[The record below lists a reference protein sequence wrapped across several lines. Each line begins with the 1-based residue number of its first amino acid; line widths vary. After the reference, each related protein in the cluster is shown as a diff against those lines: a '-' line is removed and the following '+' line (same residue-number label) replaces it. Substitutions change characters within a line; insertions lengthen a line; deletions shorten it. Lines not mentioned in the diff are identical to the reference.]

1 MPINNSM
8 NYLSNI
14 KVRNKL
20 ILMLFPL
27 VTAVLLLSSYE
38 LYERYRIWTE
48 MKSMELLSTLA
59 VEISSLVHEL
69 QKERAA
75 TVIFVEGKGLK
86 FKSEL
91 LSQRSVT
98 DKKIAELQAFSR
110 AYDIKRFG
118 AEFSADIYSALQNLG
133 MIREKRESA
142 SALRITGDAIIGY
155 YNHTNAS
162 FLTLIA
168 HISRLSARA
177 EVSAMTTAYVNF
189 LFEKEKTGVE
199 RAVLSDVFTEDRFQ
213 SGMFERLISA
223 VAAQEIYTG
232 IFLSYATA
240 DQKDFYRSK
249 MSGKVIEE
257 VARMRRI
264 ALEKSKEGKFGIEP
278 SYWYEIMTSKIN
290 LLKDVEDKLA
300 GDLEVV
306 TGRLKRSAHSGMI
319 LLILLL
325 SIVVLSSSALAY
337 LITCCITR
345 SLGEAVAAADC
356 LANGDLTIEVKVRGA
371 DETGLLLS
379 SMRNMITRLK
389 TMVSQTSGASN
400 QVSNTAHSIESSSA
414 NIQISAQTQFQAIG
428 EVSSSVEEMNA
439 LIKGVAG
446 DAEKLTLSTESAS
459 VSTQEMF
466 AMINETAEDTGK
478 VARSV
483 DVTASSINQIAAA
496 LNQVALYVNTLFKET
511 KDIVSATD
519 EMSYSIKE
527 VSLLSREQAVLAG
540 KVKEEA
546 VASGMESVKRTRGGM
561 EEIRDEVSATARVI
575 EGLGKRSKEIG
586 GIINVIAE
594 VADTSNLLALNASIL
609 AARAGEQG
617 KGFAVVAEE
626 IKNLAE
632 RTKSSTREIEGLIR
646 KVQGE
651 VEATAESM
659 ELSLVKVE
667 EGVHLSRNAEQAL
680 TEIVKSAGLSLD
692 MAKEIERVTEA
703 QTMGVT
709 QVAEAIQRINLMVED
724 VQKATAEQDIAAEEI
739 SRSSEEIRGVVWKI
753 TNLMAEQSKRGRDIN
768 EVILDVAQKMY
779 SVSLSTAE
787 QEKAFRNII
796 TAITIMKEETQK
808 NVSLTGELDRMV
820 SNLNIQDSLLKKNVE
835 YFKV

>member
-1 MPINNSM
+1 M

-20 ILMLFPL
+20 ILMLSPL

-91 LSQRSVT
+91 LSQRSAT
-98 DKKIAELQAFSR
+98 DKKITELQAFLR

-133 MIREKRESA
+133 MIQEKRESA
-142 SALRITGDAIIGY
+142 SALQITGDAIIGY
-155 YNHTNAS
+155 YNRTNAS

-168 HISRLSARA
+168 HISRLSARG

-199 RAVLSDVFTEDRFQ
+199 RAVLSDVFTEDRFE
-213 SGMFERLISA
+213 SGMFERLISS

-240 DQKDFYRSK
+240 DQRDFYRSK

-257 VARMRRI
+257 AARMRRI
-264 ALEKSKEGKFGIEP
+264 AFEKSKEGKFGIEP

-389 TMVSQTSGASN
+389 TMVSQTSEASN
-400 QVSNTAHSIESSSA
+400 QVFTTAHGIESSSA

-428 EVSSSVEEMNA
+428 EVSSSVKEMDA

-446 DAEKLTLSTESAS
+446 DAETLTLSTESAS

-466 AMINETAEDTGK
+466 AMINETAEDMGK

-483 DVTASSINQIAAA
+483 DVTASSISQIAAA
-496 LNQVALYVNTLFKET
+496 LKQVALYVNTLFKET
-511 KDIVSATD
+511 KDIVSAAD

-527 VSLLSREQAVLAG
+527 VSLLSREQAVMAG

-575 EGLGKRSKEIG
+575 EGLGKRSKGIG
-586 GIINVIAE
+586 NIINVIAE

-651 VEATAESM
+651 VEAAAESM
-659 ELSLVKVE
+659 KLSLVKVE

-709 QVAEAIQRINLMVED
+709 QAAEAVQRINLMVED
-724 VQKATAEQDIAAEEI
+724 VQKATAEQDSAAEEI
-739 SRSSEEIRGVVWKI
+739 SRSTEEIRGVVWKI

>member
-20 ILMLFPL
+20 ILMLSPL

-38 LYERYRIWTE
+38 LYERYRILTE
-48 MKSMELLSTLA
+48 MNSLERLSTLA
-59 VEISSLVHEL
+59 VKISSLVHEL

-75 TVIFVEGKGLK
+75 TAIFVGGKGLK

-91 LSQRSVT
+91 LSQRPTT
-98 DKKIAELQAFSR
+98 DKKIAELQTFLR
-110 AYDIKRFG
+110 AYDIERFG
-118 AEFSADIYSALQNLG
+118 AEFSADIDSALKNLG

-155 YNHTNAS
+155 YNRTNAS
-162 FLTLIA
+162 FLNLIA
-168 HISRLSARA
+168 HISRLSTNAEISAR
-177 EVSAMTTAYVNF
+177 TTAYVNF
-189 LFEKEKTGVE
+189 LSGKEKTGIE
-199 RAVLSDVFTEDRFQ
+199 RAILSDVFAEDRFE
-213 SGMFERLISA
+213 SGMFERLVSA
-223 VAAQEIYTG
+223 IAAQETYLG
-232 IFLSYATA
+232 IFLSYAIA

-249 MSGKVIEE
+249 MSGKVIDE

-264 ALEKSKEGKFGIEP
+264 AFEKSKEGKFGIEP
-278 SYWYEIMTSKIN
+278 SHWYEIMTSKIN
-290 LLKDVEDKLA
+290 LLKDVEDKLT

-306 TGRLKRSAHSGMI
+306 TGRLKRSAQSGMI

-325 SIVVLSSSALAY
+325 SIVVLSCSALGY
-337 LITCCITR
+337 LITCGITR
-345 SLGEAVAAADC
+345 SLGEAVDVADR
-356 LANGDLTIEVKVRGA
+356 LGNGDLTIEVKVPGA

-379 SMRNMITRLK
+379 SMRNMVTRLK
-389 TMVSQTSGASN
+389 TMVSQTLGISN
-400 QVSNTAHSIESSSA
+400 QVSTTAHGIENSSESI
-414 NIQISAQTQFQAIG
+414 QRSAQTQFQAIG
-428 EVSSSVEEMNA
+428 EVSSSVEEMDA

-446 DAEKLTLSTESAS
+446 DAETLTLSTESAS
-459 VSTQEMF
+459 VST
-466 AMINETAEDTGK
+466 NEIFVVISEIAEDTGK
-478 VARSV
+478 VAISV
-483 DVTASSINQIAAA
+483 DGMASSINQIAAA
-496 LNQVALYVNTLFKET
+496 LQQVALYVDTLFKET
-511 KDIVSATD
+511 RDIVSATD

-527 VSLLSREQAVLAG
+527 VSLLSREQAVLAR

-709 QVAEAIQRINLMVED
+709 QVAEAIQRINLMVEN

>member
-1 MPINNSM
+1 M

-496 LNQVALYVNTLFKET
+496 LKQVALYVNTLFKET

-561 EEIRDEVSATARVI
+561 EEIRNEVSATARVI

-586 GIINVIAE
+586 SIINVIAE

-692 MAKEIERVTEA
+692 MAKEIEKATEV
-703 QTMGVT
+703 QTKGVT
-709 QVAEAIQRINLMVED
+709 QAAEAVQRINLMVED
-724 VQKATAEQDIAAEEI
+724 IQKSTAEQDSAAEEI
-739 SRSSEEIRGVVWKI
+739 SRSSEEIRCIVWKI
-753 TNLMAEQSKRGRDIN
+753 TNLMAEQSNRGRDIN
-768 EVILDVAQKMY
+768 EIILDVAQKMY
-779 SVSLSTAE
+779 SVSIATAE

-808 NVSLTGELDRMV
+808 NVSLTGELDKMV

>member
-1 MPINNSM
+1 M

-496 LNQVALYVNTLFKET
+496 LKQVALYVNTLFKET

>member
-1 MPINNSM
+1 M

-118 AEFSADIYSALQNLG
+118 AEFSVDMDSALQNLG

-264 ALEKSKEGKFGIEP
+264 AFEKSKEGKFGIEP

>member
-496 LNQVALYVNTLFKET
+496 LKQVALYVNTLFKET

>member
-1 MPINNSM
+1 M

-496 LNQVALYVNTLFKET
+496 LKQVALYVNTLFKET

-546 VASGMESVKRTRGGM
+546 VASGMESVKRTRDGM

-586 GIINVIAE
+586 RIIDVIAE

-651 VEATAESM
+651 VEATAGSM

-692 MAKEIERVTEA
+692 MAKEIERATEV
-703 QTMGVT
+703 QTRGVT
-709 QVAEAIQRINLMVED
+709 QAAEAVQRINLMVED
-724 VQKATAEQDIAAEEI
+724 IQKSTAEQDSAAEEI

-768 EVILDVAQKMY
+768 EIILDVAQKMY
-779 SVSLSTAE
+779 SVSIATAE

-808 NVSLTGELDRMV
+808 NVSLTGELDKMV

>member
-496 LNQVALYVNTLFKET
+496 LQQVALHVNTLFKET

-586 GIINVIAE
+586 SIINVIAE

>member
-1 MPINNSM
+1 M

-264 ALEKSKEGKFGIEP
+264 ALEKSKEGKFGIQP

-483 DVTASSINQIAAA
+483 DVTASSINQIATA
-496 LNQVALYVNTLFKET
+496 LKQVALYVNTLFKET

-709 QVAEAIQRINLMVED
+709 QVAEAIQRINLMVEN

>member
-1 MPINNSM
+1 M

>member
-1 MPINNSM
+1 MPINNLM

-118 AEFSADIYSALQNLG
+118 AEFSVDMDSALQNLG

-496 LNQVALYVNTLFKET
+496 LKQVALYVNTLFKET

-709 QVAEAIQRINLMVED
+709 QVAEAIQRINLMVEN